1 MKKYI
6 FMMILAMG
14 LYAETTDP
22 MFVEDNLV
30 EEIVEDDFF
39 GNAFETGT
47 IEDLTM
53 DINKESISF
62 TGDFKTNGAF
72 ADYDGK
78 ASTMNAEIESN
89 VNIDVRLKEGVK
101 AYTSLN
107 LSKANNDTA
116 NPEFLKLNEMFFD
129 FNINDKVYVRSGKQN
144 LAWGRGYFFNPTDLI
159 NIEKKKLDDVSGQRE
174 GNLGVKVHVPYGL
187 EKNFYA
193 YLQMEDKT
201 LLSEGSLAL
210 KYEFLVK
217 NSEFSLATIIRNPDS
232 YSPLLALD
240 FASSIG
246 EYQTFGEFLL
256 QEGDKLTYYEN
267 GIDIK
272 LKDKLVLQG
281 TVGYSKTFDKIG
293 KDEDE
298 KNISLIQEFYYNGA
312 GYKKNG
318 YKQFPTSAF
327 YNAYTDGKYYLAT
340 FLTFNKFINKDTT
353 FGLNLLNGFSDSAN
367 RLDVSYNYKLK
378 DTVTLG
384 SSVQG
389 YFSSNTSSDTSSSS
403 FNILPR
409 VAISFSAGIE
419 F

>member
-72 ADYDGK
+72 VDYDGK
-78 ASTMNAEIESN
+78 ASTLNANIESN
-89 VNIDVRLKEGVK
+89 VDIDVRLKEGVK

-107 LSKANNDTA
+107 LSKTNDDTA

-174 GNLGVKVHVPYGL
+174 GNLGIKVHVPSGFAR
-187 EKNFYA
+187 NFYA
-193 YLQMEDKT
+193 YLQLEDKT

-232 YSPLLALD
+232 YSPLLAFD

-246 EYQTFGEFLL
+246 KAQTFGEFIL
-256 QEGDKLTYYEN
+256 QNGDKLTYYEN
-267 GIDIK
+267 GVDVK

-281 TVGYSKTFDKIG
+281 TVGYSRTFDKID
-293 KDEDE
+293 KDEDG
-298 KNISLIQEFYYNGA
+298 KSISLIQEFYYNGA
-312 GYKKNG
+312 GYEDG
-318 YKQFPTSAF
+318 YRQFPNPKL
-327 YNAYTDGKYYLAT
+327 YNAYTDGKNYLVT
-340 FLTFNKFINKDTT
+340 FLAFNKFINDDTT
-353 FGLNLLNGFSDSAN
+353 LGINLLNGFSDNASQLTA
-367 RLDVSYNYKLK
+367 SYKYKLK
-378 DTVTLG
+378 DAVTLG
-384 SSVQG
+384 SSIQG
-389 YFSSNTSSDTSSSS
+389 YFSSNTSGSSSS
-403 FNILPR
+403 PFPR
-409 VAISFSAGIE
+409 AVASFSAEIE